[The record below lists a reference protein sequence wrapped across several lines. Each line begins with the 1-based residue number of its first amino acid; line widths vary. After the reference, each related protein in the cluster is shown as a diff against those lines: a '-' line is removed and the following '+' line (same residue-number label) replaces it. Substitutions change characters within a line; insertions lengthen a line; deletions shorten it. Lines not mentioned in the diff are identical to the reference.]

1 MRPHGALRL
10 SLLAGLVHD
19 PDLVRRTA
27 ERIVGGPPYRD
38 TDAGLLRR
46 TLQRILDTI
55 GGALADALGAI
66 GGTPALAWAIAAVG
80 LVLLGL
86 VVWRATRGAS
96 IGGHGDRAVPLPG
109 SDRSAASW
117 QAEAEAH
124 LAAGH
129 LEAALRARY
138 AAAVVTLLERG
149 LIDDVPGRT
158 IRELDQELS
167 RAAPALAP
175 VLATAGARVE
185 RVVFGDERATSDDL
199 EVAAEA
205 LAAAARTTLGTEVGV
220 GA

>member
-1 MRPHGALRL
+1 MGLPGV
-10 SLLAGLVHD
+10 SLLPLLTGLVHD
-19 PDLVRRTA
+19 PELVRRTA
-27 ERIVGGPPYRD
+27 ARIVGGPPYRD
-38 TDAGLLRR
+38 TDVGLVRR
-46 TLQRILDTI
+46 TVQRILDTI
-55 GGALADALGAI
+55 GAALADVLGAI
-66 GGTPALAWAIAAVG
+66 GGTPALAWAIAGVG

-96 IGGHGDRAVPLPG
+96 LGGHGDRVVPLPG

-129 LEAALRARY
+129 LDAALRARY
-138 AAAVVTLLERG
+138 AAAVVTLRERG

-158 IRELDQELS
+158 IRELDRELA
-167 RAAPALAP
+167 RTAPALAP

-185 RVVFGDERATSDDL
+185 RVVFGDEPATPDDL
-199 EVAAEA
+199 EVAGAA
-205 LAAAARTTLGTEVGV
+205 LAAASRTAVGTEVGA

>member
-1 MRPHGALRL
+1 MRPFGALRL
-10 SLLAGLVHD
+10 PLLAGLVHD

-27 ERIVGGPPYRD
+27 ERIVGAPPYRD
-38 TDAGLLRR
+38 TEVGIVRR
-46 TLQRILDTI
+46 TLQRILDTL
-55 GGALADALGAI
+55 GAALGDALGAI
-66 GGTPALAWAIAAVG
+66 GGTPALAWAIAVVG
-80 LVLLGL
+80 LVVLGA

-96 IGGHGDRAVPLPG
+96 LGGRGDRVVPLPG

-149 LIDDVPGRT
+149 LIEDVPGRT
-158 IRELDQELS
+158 IRELDRELS

-175 VLATAGARVE
+175 VLATAGERVE
-185 RVVFGDERATSDDL
+185 RVVFGDEPATQDDL
-199 EVAAEA
+199 EVAGEA
-205 LAAAARTTLGTEVGV
+205 LAAAARTTAGTQV
-220 GA
+220 GAGA

>member
-1 MRPHGALRL
+1 MGVHGALRL
-10 SLLAGLVHD
+10 PLLAGLVHD

-27 ERIVGGPPYRD
+27 DRIVGGPPYRD
-38 TDAGLLRR
+38 TDEGLVRR
-46 TLQRILDTI
+46 TLQQIIDTI
-55 GGALADALGAI
+55 GAALADALSAI

-96 IGGHGDRAVPLPG
+96 IGGRGDRVVPLPG
-109 SDRSAASW
+109 RDRSAASW

-149 LIDDVPGRT
+149 LIDHVPGRT
-158 IRELDQELS
+158 IRELDRELE
-167 RAAPALAP
+167 RAAADLAP
-175 VLATAGARVE
+175 VFATAGARVE
-185 RVVFGDERATSDDL
+185 RVVFGDEPATSDDL
-199 EVAAEA
+199 EVAAAA
-205 LAAAARTTLGTEVGV
+205 LVAAARTSAGTEVGA

>member
-1 MRPHGALRL
+1 MGLPGALRL
-10 SLLAGLVHD
+10 PLVAGLVHD

-27 ERIVGGPPYRD
+27 ARIVGGPPYRD
-38 TDAGLLRR
+38 TDVGIVRR
-46 TLQRILDTI
+46 TLQRIVDTV
-55 GGALADALGAI
+55 GAALADALGAI
-66 GGTPALAWAIAAVG
+66 GGTPVLAWAIAGVG

-96 IGGHGDRAVPLPG
+96 LGGQGDRVVPLPG

-117 QAEAEAH
+117 QAEADAH
-124 LAAGH
+124 EAAGR

-158 IRELDQELS
+158 IRELDRELARS
-167 RAAPALAP
+167 VPDLSPALA
-175 VLATAGARVE
+175 AAGARVE
-185 RVVFGDERATSDDL
+185 RVVFGDEPATPDDL
-199 EVAAEA
+199 EVASDA
-205 LAAAARTTLGTEVGV
+205 LAAVTRSSARTEVGA